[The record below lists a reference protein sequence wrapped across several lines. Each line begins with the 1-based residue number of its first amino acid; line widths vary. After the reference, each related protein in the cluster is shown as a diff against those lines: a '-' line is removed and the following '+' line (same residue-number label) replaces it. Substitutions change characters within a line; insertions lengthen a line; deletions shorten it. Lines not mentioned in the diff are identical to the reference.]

1 MPGKGLFQGGLAFT
15 DAAVTARECTVPLGP
30 DGRGALLPVP
40 CTMKPLAA
48 ARRFRLTALCA
59 HAPGEAPPGE
69 AEAAA
74 LALDSVDVCT
84 LPPLTRTLV
93 PSRAPSQRF
102 GAGAGG
108 SLGCALT
115 ACAPACRSD
124 DVLNILV

>member
-30 DGRGALLPVP
+30 DGRGALLLVP

-84 LPPLTRTLV
+84 LPPPHTHLSPI
-93 PSRAPSQRF
+93 PSAISALRGWSRRLAWLCPDRLRSRLP
-102 GAGAGG
+102 
-108 SLGCALT
+108 LG
-115 ACAPACRSD
+115 
-124 DVLNILV
+124 